1 LGPAPWLADETA
13 VAAVPGEAELGG
25 MRLET
30 GAPRR
35 VATLLTL
42 DAKPKRQ
49 TLRRRINQWLGSAAI
64 LPQ

>member
-1 LGPAPWLADETA
+1 
-13 VAAVPGEAELGG
+13 

-35 VATLLTL
+35 VATLPTL
-42 DAKPKRQ
+42 DVKLKRQ
-49 TLRRRINQWLGSAAI
+49 PLRRRINQWLGSAAI